1 MNDQKKFQKEK
12 KSSFPPCRTIPEA
25 LTFLYLVTFVLL
37 LILGLLIVFLTGFSV
52 RKLAVVLLLLGADL
66 IAFMFALLA
75 SRNVPHKRRLKK
87 YRKLLNGQSSV
98 EISVL
103 SEKTGFEP
111 EEVLLDLQ
119 ELVRQG
125 IYPNGG
131 FSESREYFY
140 PEQIHIT

>member
-1 MNDQKKFQKEK
+1 MNNQKNYQKEK
-12 KSSFPPCRTIPEA
+12 KSSFSPCRTIPEA

-87 YRKLLNGQSSV
+87 YRKLQIGRASC
-98 EISVL
+98 
-103 SEKTGFEP
+103 
-111 EEVLLDLQ
+111 
-119 ELVRQG
+119 
-125 IYPNGG
+125 
-131 FSESREYFY
+131 RERV
-140 PEQIHIT
+140 